1 MKWGWAWRGLTGYHG
16 GLRESPNAEVLQI
29 TYLVSYY
36 GFFTYQYLHAQ
47 RHWARVPAIQ
57 LRKYFFISQD
67 DNGWQS
73 GAIAR
78 LTSPFSSDWALV
90 CSH

>member
-36 GFFTYQYLHAQ
+36 GFF
-47 RHWARVPAIQ
+47 RVRSAR
-57 LRKYFFISQD
+57 ISCP
-67 DNGWQS
+67 
-73 GAIAR
+73 
-78 LTSPFSSDWALV
+78 TFV
-90 CSH
+90 T